1 MISEVALIV
10 TQASM
15 LTFVVA
21 SMAAM
26 GLGLTLERISE
37 PLRDWRLV
45 VLLLVANFVV
55 VPVIAV
61 AVGRLLPMDEA
72 AATAVILIGC
82 CAGAPF
88 LPKLAQLA
96 KGDVAL
102 SVGAMVLLMVLTV
115 FYAPIVVPL
124 VIEGADVDPWDI
136 ASSLIVLM
144 LVPLSVGLL
153 IRARYEVL
161 ADGWVETVGRA
172 SSVALLLGIGAAL
185 LVTWQDL
192 LGAIGSWIFVG
203 TAILLA
209 AGLIS
214 GYVAGV
220 GRSRGDMTVT
230 ALATAQRN
238 IAAAIVVATS
248 LSGDV
253 VVLTLVGAI
262 VIPIALIVLAGE
274 LGKSVS
280 GSRPSAGVAID
291 PEDASG

>member
-1 MISEVALIV
+1 M
-10 TQASM
+10 
-15 LTFVVA
+15 
-21 SMAAM
+21 
-26 GLGLTLERISE
+26 
-37 PLRDWRLV
+37 
-45 VLLLVANFVV
+45 
-55 VPVIAV
+55 
-61 AVGRLLPMDEA
+61 
-72 AATAVILIGC
+72 
-82 CAGAPF
+82 
-88 LPKLAQLA
+88 
-96 KGDVAL
+96 
-102 SVGAMVLLMVLTV
+102 
-115 FYAPIVVPL
+115 
-124 VIEGADVDPWDI
+124 
-136 ASSLIVLM
+136 
-144 LVPLSVGLL
+144 
-153 IRARYEVL
+153 
-161 ADGWVETVGRA
+161 
-172 SSVALLLGIGAAL
+172 ALLLGIGAAL

-192 LGAIGSWIFVG
+192 LGAIGSWVFVG

-230 ALATAQRN
+230 ALATAPRN